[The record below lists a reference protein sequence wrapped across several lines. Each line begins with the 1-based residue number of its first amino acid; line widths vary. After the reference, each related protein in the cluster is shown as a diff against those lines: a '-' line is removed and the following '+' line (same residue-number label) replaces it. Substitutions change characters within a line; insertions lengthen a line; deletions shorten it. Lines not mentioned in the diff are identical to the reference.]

1 MSPTKST
8 ALFLSVFFAFLT
20 FHSLPAEEGMYPIT
34 QIDKLPLKQLGFEI
48 SADEIFS
55 ESHVSLSDAIVKLG
69 GCTGSFISPDGLI
82 LTNHHC
88 AYRAIQ
94 DASTPQNDYLA
105 QGFVAYERS
114 QEFPAKG
121 YTVRITQQ
129 VQDVSSQVLQA
140 VQGVEDPV
148 QREKAIE
155 KKMKELVKQAE
166 TQHPGLRAEVSEMF
180 PGETYYLFLYVY
192 LKDVRL
198 VYAPPSS
205 VGNYGGE
212 VDNWE
217 WPRHTG
223 DFSLMRAYVAP
234 DGSPAE
240 YSKDNVPY
248 HPKKFLKIASKGV
261 EKGDRVFILGYPGR
275 TYRHR
280 TSAFLD
286 FEYTT
291 HMPFVVQ
298 WYNQQIDLFQKLG
311 ANDPARALK
320 FKSRIKGLANTEKNY
335 RGKLQGIKRLH
346 LIEQKRAQEK
356 KILQY
361 IARNAQRQKKYGRV
375 LARIDSIYARYKKTA
390 RRDWLLGYLARSVD
404 VLGLA
409 RAVVKAAEERQ
420 KPDLERES
428 AFMDRNFER
437 TKMYA
442 AMRLKNFD
450 AQADKMI
457 LQALLQKIKALP
469 DSLQIPEVTRWFRLN
484 EGWSKTQEVI
494 DALYARTQIVNKDT
508 LLHYFSL
515 AQQALEKS
523 QDPAVQLMRTLTPA
537 YAALKERA
545 QRRNG
550 ALRRLRAQWL
560 KVKKDFLKKDFIPD
574 ANGTYRMT
582 FGFIEG
588 YSPRDAVYDLPITSP
603 RGILEKNTGRAPF
616 NAPDALLTLLRKKQF
631 GAFVSTTTGTLPID
645 ILYSTDTTGGNS
657 GSPVLNARGEL
668 VGLNFDRTFEATI
681 NDFAW
686 NHAYSRSIGV
696 DIRYLLFLLKDY
708 AKAQKLLKEMGR

>member
-1 MSPTKST
+1 MGQKF
-8 ALFLSVFFAFLT
+8 AAIFLTVFLT
-20 FHSLPAEEGMYPIT
+20 FLTLSSLPAEEGMYPIT
-34 QIDKLPLKQLGFEI
+34 EIDKLPLKQLGFAI
-48 SADEIFS
+48 SAEDIFS
-55 ESHVSLSDAIVKLG
+55 ENHVSLSDAIVKLG

-94 DASTPQNDYLA
+94 DASTPEHDFLA
-105 QGFVAYERS
+105 EGFVAYERS

-129 VQDVSSQVLQA
+129 VRDVSSQVLQA
-140 VQGVEDPV
+140 VRGVDDPL

-166 TQHPGLRAEVSEMF
+166 AQHPGLRAEVAEMF

-240 YSKDNVPY
+240 YSKDNVPF
-248 HPKKFLKIASKGV
+248 HPKKFLQIARQGA

-298 WYNQQIDLFQKLG
+298 WYNRQIDLLHKLG
-311 ANDPARALK
+311 ANHPARALK

-335 RGKLQGIKRLH
+335 RGKLQGIRRLH
-346 LIEQKRAQEK
+346 LIDQKRAQEQT
-356 KILQY
+356 ILHY
-361 IARNAQRQKKYGRV
+361 IARDAQRQKRYGRV
-375 LARIDSIYARYKKTA
+375 LPQIDSIFTRYKKTA

-404 VLGLA
+404 ALGLA
-409 RAVVKAAEERQ
+409 WTVVKAAEERQ
-420 KPDLERES
+420 KPDLERET

-450 AQADKMI
+450 AQADKM
-457 LQALLQKIKALP
+457 LLLDLLHMMKALP
-469 DSLQIPEVTRWFRLN
+469 DSLQIPEVVRRFALN
-484 EGWSKTQEVI
+484 EDEEKTKQII
-494 DALYARTQIVNKDT
+494 DTLYARTRITDKET
-508 LLHYFSL
+508 LMHLL
-515 AQQALEKS
+515 TQTPQELQTS
-523 QDPAVQLMRTLTPA
+523 QDPAVQLMLALKPV
-537 YAALKERA
+537 YAALKERN
-545 QRRNG
+545 QRRSG

-560 KVKKDFLKKDFIPD
+560 KIKKEFLKKDFIPD

-582 FGFIEG
+582 FGFVEG
-588 YSPRDAVYDLPITSP
+588 YSPRDAVYDHPITTP
-603 RGILEKNTGRAPF
+603 RGILEKNTGQAPF
-616 NAPDALLTLLRKKQF
+616 NAPDALLTLLRKEQF
-631 GAFVSTTTGTLPID
+631 GPYISRTTGTLPID

-657 GSPVLNARGEL
+657 GSPVLNAKGEL